1 MLKIAGCL
9 LTVAFTLYLAVMY
22 DPVWL
27 FDLVIAEVIF
37 FAVCAVTGFCFARHI
52 RVQFQTDALIMEKG
66 KETAIHVRALNRSAI
81 SVPRI
86 RIVVELND
94 NGKKERY
101 AVSGAIGSRAVKL
114 FELKV
119 TPKFCGELKMRVVE
133 INTWD
138 YFRLFKWRKTLKHTE
153 VTIHVLPRIL
163 PAAAEVV
170 SNFRYFIGDS
180 DVYSDEE
187 SGDDPSQIFE
197 IRDYRPGD
205 KMQKIHWKLSAK
217 SDSLIVKEYSEPVGF
232 AIVIFVNLFSPGKK
246 EDRQKRDAVL
256 ETAASLSWTLIEQNY
271 THIVAW
277 VGERGRIRR
286 RKISDYEDIYE
297 MLAGLLTAKPHEYDR
312 PARKLYGEKYGE
324 HSYHSMIE
332 VNMAMEIKL
341 RENLAA
347 VIDPTQLEQSLLNIQ
362 LEI

>member
-1 MLKIAGCL
+1 M
-9 LTVAFTLYLAVMY
+9 
-22 DPVWL
+22 
-27 FDLVIAEVIF
+27 IF

-66 KETAIHVRALNRSAI
+66 KETAIHVRAVNRSVI
-81 SVPRI
+81 PVPLT

-101 AVSGAIGSRAVKL
+101 AVSGAIGGRAVKL

-119 TPKFCGELKMRVVE
+119 TPKFCGELKMRAVE
-133 INTWD
+133 IDTWD
-138 YFRLFKWRKTLKHTE
+138 YFRLFKWRKKLKHTE
-153 VTIHVLPRIL
+153 VTIHVLPRLL

-197 IRDYRPGD
+197 IRDYRPGTRCR
-205 KMQKIHWKLSAK
+205 K
-217 SDSLIVKEYSEPVGF
+217 STEIERQIDSLIVKEYSEPVGF

-246 EDRQKRDAVL
+246 EDRQKRMLFWKQRLPVVDTDRAKL
-256 ETAASLSWTLIEQNY
+256 YAY
-271 THIVAW
+271 CGM

-297 MLAGLLTAKPHEYDR
+297 MLAGLLTAQPHEYDP

-324 HSYHSMIE
+324 HSYHSMVE
-332 VNMAMEIKL
+332 VNMAMK
-341 RENLAA
+341 
-347 VIDPTQLEQSLLNIQ
+347 
-362 LEI
+362 